1 MVVVKRLDSE
11 YSRIGYEVQKGLM
24 IDMPYGDG
32 KAKITEYED
41 GTLVLSEA
49 KGKYKVTLKNV
60 QVNDFVDCD
69 IRINVHFSSDDNH
82 LLLENLTFN
91 ASETTVVS
99 YSGHNTFKETVLSGH
114 NYVAMAGQEI
124 NKSFIKDSHLDRVEV
139 YNSSIKCSRVQVS
152 LIDFS
157 KIANSDLVNVT
168 VSENSFV
175 ELSELS
181 GDTVAAAT
189 VGGVS
194 FGVGWTF
201 KDWWNDEKRYFE
213 DGYFVGNGKR
223 VNQDDFNH
231 GYVEVGDENAYT
243 DKLASLMLDCKLSC
257 ALDCNVYCLSETLKA
272 RLVDGWKTV
281 PDDRRLETL
290 GMFSFLKDVVES

>member
-1 MVVVKRLDSE
+1 MVVVKCLDSK

-49 KGKYKVTLKNV
+49 KGKYKVTFKNV

-69 IRINVHFSSDDNH
+69 VRINVHFSSDDNH

-91 ASETTVVS
+91 ASETTIVS
-99 YSGHNTFKETVLSGH
+99 YFGHNTFKETVLSGR

-124 NKSFIKDSHLDRVEV
+124 NKSFVEDSHLDRVEV

-157 KIANSDLVNVT
+157 KIDNSDLINVT

-181 GDTVAAAT
+181 GDTVAAAS

-194 FGVGWTF
+194 FGIGWTF

-213 DGYFVGNGKR
+213 DGYFVGTGKR
-223 VNQDDFNH
+223 VGQEDFDN
-231 GYVEVGDENAYT
+231 GYVEVADKEAYVDELVN
-243 DKLASLMLDCKLSC
+243 LIFNCKLPC
-257 ALDCNVYCLSETLKA
+257 AWDRDVYCLSETLKV
-272 RLVDGWKTV
+272 RLVDGWETV
-281 PDDRRLETL
+281 PDDHRLEIL
-290 GMFSFLKDVVES
+290 GMFPFLKDVVES